1 MDIIRNMTSL
11 CIGHVKV
18 NDSGTYK
25 LILENEHGK
34 TTLNIKVKVVGRP
47 SMPQNLHVENVKEN
61 SVTLKWTPPASDG
74 GAKVKGY
81 IIEKRDPFKRA
92 YTHVGSTK
100 STDYKV
106 MRLVEGQEYTFQVS
120 AENDVGVSE
129 PAELTQ
135 GVTAKSPYRKYCTSI
150 DL

>member
-1 MDIIRNMTSL
+1 MTSL

-18 NDSGTYK
+18 NDSGRYN
-25 LILENEHGK
+25 LVLENEHGK
-34 TTLNIKVKVVGRP
+34 TSLTIKVHVTGRP
-47 SMPQNLHVENVKEN
+47 SMPQDLHVDKVKEN
-61 SVTLKWTPPASDG
+61 SVVLKWSPPETDG

-81 IIEKRDPFKRA
+81 VIEKRDAHRRT

-100 STDYKV
+100 NTEFKV

-135 GVTAKSPYRKYCTSI
+135 GVTAKSPYRKY
-150 DL
+150 L